1 MPAVS
6 RGLEFW
12 ILYSQRN
19 AISVNR
25 KGLIIVQYMLS
36 FLCVNIFSNLS
47 TILKLNVENET
58 YAHNL
63 SKENL
68 AESK

>member
-1 MPAVS
+1 
-6 RGLEFW
+6 
-12 ILYSQRN
+12 
-19 AISVNR
+19 
-25 KGLIIVQYMLS
+25 MLS

-47 TILKLNVENET
+47 AIPKLNVENET